1 MKDLDKFKNEMNL
14 SGQNVY
20 VGHRYVPKIMG
31 DWDNSK
37 IYEPL
42 SIVQY
47 QGNSFTSR
55 QYVPSGVEITNE
67 EYWASTGNYNA
78 QVEQYRQDVRDLDN
92 EINNINDEVINARD
106 GEATLND
113 RLDKEKQKLEIIES
127 DRAISPDDFEGT
139 DLLKVQKAVDEAITS
154 KNAIRLTRMYDLTG
168 GTIMINKV
176 LEDRYPIRFIG
187 EGGGFH
193 KGDSGYMFS
202 TDKTTDGGWTGDIY
216 FDSVRFT
223 GSQGTGTIGLNGDKI
238 LRVKFNNC
246 FSNGLDVLVKA
257 AISYLQSYH
266 FNGGTFTH
274 FSGEGF
280 IQTPCSF
287 DLQFGGGMIVEK
299 AETFFTQIPMVTGG
313 YSDVLLNT
321 RISDVTIEGL
331 SGYAFYFKRAQ
342 TLKIDGIYFEK
353 NKLGDIH
360 FSNGTYENVKIANIR
375 NYESVAGDKNGV
387 VYMDGV
393 FRETSIEHIYSE
405 MLPAVYSLIS
415 TNSRNVSASNL
426 YARSRV
432 DGVITQLPPV
442 YDANNKIKQY
452 KADAVTTTANS
463 VITTDFNGFKRHVT
477 ASKGT
482 VAGMSFKMFYFKFQ
496 FPLSEKFV
504 FSVVTKDAY
513 LNSSGVTILD
523 DDKNTAVVRIRNEQA
538 EDITSTIYLTALEL
552 KE

>member
-1 MKDLDKFKNEMNL
+1 MQDLNKFKNEMNM

-31 DWDNSK
+31 DWDNTQL
-37 IYEPL
+37 YEPL

-55 QYVPSGVEITNE
+55 QYVPSGIEITNE
-67 EYWASTGNYNA
+67 EYWVSTGNYNA
-78 QVEQYRQDVRDLDN
+78 QVEQYRQDVRN
-92 EINNINDEVINARD
+92 VENNITSVNNEVVSARG
-106 GEATLND
+106 GEETLSV
-113 RLDKEKQKLEIIES
+113 RLDKEKQKLELIDS
-127 DRAISPDDFEGT
+127 DSAITPENFEGS
-139 DLLKVQKAVDEAITS
+139 DLLKVQNAVDEAITT
-154 KNAIRLTRMYDLTG
+154 KKAIRLSRMYDLTG
-168 GTIMINKV
+168 GTIMINKE

-193 KGDSGYMFS
+193 KSDSGYMFS

-238 LRVKFNNC
+238 LRVKFNDC
-246 FSNGLDVLVKA
+246 FSNGLDVLVKSS
-257 AISYLQSYH
+257 INYLQSYH

-287 DLQFGGGMIVEK
+287 DLQFGGGMLVEK
-299 AETFFTQIPMVTGG
+299 AENFFTQLPMVTGG

-331 SGYAFYFKRAQ
+331 TGYAFYFKKAQ

-360 FSNGTYENVKIANIR
+360 FSNGFYDNIHIANIR
-375 NYESVAGDKNGV
+375 NYESAAGDKKGII
-387 VYMDGV
+387 YMDGI
-393 FRETSIEHIYSE
+393 FRGTSIEHIYSE
-405 MLPAVYSLIS
+405 QIPAVYSLIS
-415 TNSRNVSASNL
+415 TNSRNVSTSNL

-432 DGVITQLPPV
+432 DGVTTQLAAV

-463 VITTDFNGFKRHVT
+463 IITTDFNSFKRHVKAT
-477 ASKGT
+477 SGT
-482 VAGMSFKMFYFKFQ
+482 VPGMSFKMFYFS
-496 FPLSEKFV
+496 FPFKLSENIV

-513 LNSSGVTILD
+513 LNSSGVTIVN
-523 DDKNTAVVRIRNEQA
+523 DDKNTAIVRIRNEQA
-538 EDITSTIYLTALEL
+538 EDITGTIYLTALEL